1 MQFTMLVVEQA
12 NPGSKF
18 TIHLDISVPAT
29 TFGMTV

>member
-12 NPGSKF
+12 NPGSKL
-18 TIHLDISVPAT
+18 TIHLDISAPAT